1 MFRFF
6 SDQALTT
13 PLNRLAVVTLLS
25 AGDPEPVAA
34 VIYFGS
40 QDATAELS
48 SSSAGDITISVAVGG
63 DLSASAVR
71 LALSEAG
78 LATATGGA
86 ALNIGS
92 AVAGGAGGA
101 LAVWIAVDAD
111 GAVGRYSISL
121 RTSEVIEN
129 G

>member
-6 SDQALTT
+6 ADQALTT
-13 PLNRLAVVTLLS
+13 PVNRLSVVTLLS

-34 VIYFGS
+34 VVYFGS
-40 QDATAELS
+40 QDATTELS
-48 SSSAGDITISVAVGG
+48 AASAGDISISVAVGG
-63 DLSASAVR
+63 DLPASAVR
-71 LALSEAG
+71 LALSQAG
-78 LATATGGA
+78 LATALGGA

-92 AVAGGAGGA
+92 TVAGGAGGA
-101 LAVWIAVDAD
+101 LAVWIAVDTD